1 MIRPKSKSL
10 CVQILTVATS
20 LFVPV
25 AIVNAQSNASDF
37 PYVVPYEVGTSE
49 FAHGD
54 NITITSFRGTRDVVT
69 TNETYCV
76 DGTYT
81 LASNDKATLAFYATV
96 PNSGPIPT
104 DPRQEIQITKGSGK
118 FHLIKPMNELGYLH
132 VSFYDGVGS
141 FGEVYFGQG
150 DWVLQNAFSHPNN
163 LKRQALFD
171 YLGNPV
177 SPPAGLDA
185 AYTKS
190 GLSNTVALA
199 AQNAG
204 INLKRIEFDD
214 SEFPCLVGVVA
225 NAGDFGK
232 LETRIKE
239 LTGEFSGSVGNSKCH
254 AFNIV
259 PSREFPSAVAERIDR
274 RLGVREEMLYDKL
287 RAERR

>member
-1 MIRPKSKSL
+1 MMTASKSL
-10 CVQILTVATS
+10 CIQLLAVATS
-20 LFVPV
+20 LFLPV
-25 AIVNAQSNASDF
+25 ASAPAQSNAPEF
-37 PYVVPYEVGTSE
+37 PYVVPYEIGTSE
-49 FAHGD
+49 FSPGD
-54 NITITSFRGTRDVVT
+54 SITITSFRGTRDVVT
-69 TNETYCV
+69 TNETYSV
-76 DGTYT
+76 EGTYT
-81 LASNDKATLAFYATV
+81 LTSKDRAMLAFYATV

-118 FHLIKPMNELGYLH
+118 FHLIKPVKELGYLH
-132 VSFYDGVGS
+132 ISFYDGGS
-141 FGEVYFGQG
+141 FGGVYFGQG

-177 SPPAGLDA
+177 SPPTSLDA

-232 LETRIKE
+232 LETQIRE

-259 PSREFPSAVAERIDR
+259 PSREFPSTVAERIGR
-274 RLGVREEMLYDKL
+274 RLEVREEMLYDKL
-287 RAERR
+287 RAESR